1 MFFINRCFKKSLL
14 KASKWFNT
22 CFIGYYLLFQVG
34 QAFGEEYVE
43 LSERWKLSYGGIL
56 RGNFRTATDNFY
68 INNIPNQNINNQ
80 ASSVAAYSTDYL
92 SARFGLELKNV
103 GSMHTRVDY
112 LWQNPIQY
120 NLYPNKFTQRKVLLR
135 DLYLEIPFKSQGY
148 SIWIGK
154 RTFEY
159 DSIYLFQASNPFDQI
174 ELQGFGFET
183 NVFQASLSLN
193 KETVFTTGKDQN
205 GNQLIDNHGKPALYS
220 DDDYILT
227 AYLSGRFLLAEGK
240 IFQPI
245 LTLRAYQ
252 SYSNGNPP
260 GVIKDKVTLGSSFIA
275 GGIFSRPMSDG
286 LKGTTTIWF
295 ESLPVDKVAIPD
307 NNIST
312 GSYYGE
318 GRVPINYPQNTIG
331 FADSSE
337 YFFNRNGGL
346 LSGIVILNNTYPSAL
361 PVLQV
366 SDNGNALAPDGTS
379 TSRTTNRISLDL
391 QPVFYFT
398 HNFQFGIDTNFNYVS
413 KKLIANDANS
423 FVITPILK
431 YAFDG
436 ELKTNKYFF
445 TSISYGV
452 YDWKVKVLPNGSR
465 TDKLFAAQTGFNFNF

>member
-1 MFFINRCFKKSLL
+1 M
-14 KASKWFNT
+14 
-22 CFIGYYLLFQVG
+22 LFQAG
-34 QAFGEEYVE
+34 QAFSEENVE
-43 LSERWKLSYGGIL
+43 LSECWKLSYGGIL
-56 RGNFRTATDNFY
+56 RGNFRTATENFN
-68 INNIPNQNINNQ
+68 INDIPNQNLDNQ
-80 ASSVAAYSTDYL
+80 ASSAAAYSTDYF
-92 SARFGLELKNV
+92 SARLGLELKNI

-112 LWQNPIQY
+112 LWQNSIQY

-135 DLYLEIPFKSQGY
+135 DFYLEIPFESKEFSFWVGRR
-148 SIWIGK
+148 S
-154 RTFEY
+154 FEY

-193 KETVFTTGKDQN
+193 KETVLTTGKDQN
-205 GNQLIDNHGKPALYS
+205 GNQILDNNGKSRLFS
-220 DDDYILT
+220 DDDYIFT

-252 SYSNGNPP
+252 SFSKGNPP
-260 GVIKDKVTLGSSFIA
+260 SVLKDDVTLGSSFIA
-275 GGIFSRPMSDG
+275 GGIFSRPISDG

-295 ESLPVDKVAIPD
+295 ESLPVDKEAIPD

-337 YFFNRNGGL
+337 YFYNRNGGL
-346 LSGIVILNNTYPSAL
+346 LFGIIILNNTYASAL
-361 PVLQV
+361 PILQV
-366 SDNGNALAPDGTS
+366 SDDGNTLVPDGTS
-379 TSRTTNRISLDL
+379 TSRIANRISLDL
-391 QPVFYFT
+391 QPVFYFA
-398 HNFQFGIDTNFNYVS
+398 HNFQFGIDTNFNFVS
-413 KKLIANDANS
+413 KKLIANDSNS

-431 YAFDG
+431 YVYDG

-445 TSISYGV
+445 TSMSYGF
-452 YDWKVKVLPNGSR
+452 YDWKVKVLPDNNR
-465 TDKLFAAQTGFNFNF
+465 TDKLFTVQSGINFSF